1 MRARI
6 VLDHPHGQRTST
18 VIRLGRSVVGSLL
31 VVVGLLATLVIV
43 PAGLVTIGDVISRL
57 DNDPQTVI
65 PPDIPVRE
73 IEVAFV
79 AAVVMAWVGLRH
91 GRRLVRGRR
100 SMVLFLRR
108 FGYRGSMEAVTFA
121 VVRTIGDS
129 WRLVTLDDEAIAPV
143 GVAPVSRFV
152 FGAGTRLSRLALALG
167 RAILTSFRW
176 TVTGAVV
183 VLGLQLAQIHLY
195 SNWNRALRDGTLDAY
210 MSVILSLLEGRV
222 PVKFFAPTL
231 TGAFAV
237 LATTVAIGLIG
248 LFVVL
253 GALVLA
259 LPLSPLLIMA
269 SSSAEALRKAEAA
282 KTRAIRHLKDMETA
296 VVAVAEQGRQTFAP
310 RLVVLRVATAVW
322 QQSVTALARVTAA
335 SIIDISEP
343 TEHLLWELE
352 TLERLCANR
361 SIIIGEQASVVR
373 WSQDVAV
380 TPGNPSL
387 DARFAARLDGRVVL
401 AYTTDRAGMRRF
413 ARALHGM
420 LLDIDDGPL

>member
-1 MRARI
+1 MPARI
-6 VLDHPHGQRTST
+6 VLDHPHGQRSNA
-18 VIRLGRSVVGSLL
+18 VIRFGRSVIGSLL
-31 VVVGLLATLVIV
+31 VMLGLIATLVIL
-43 PAGLVTIGDVISRL
+43 PAGLVTMGDVISRR
-57 DNDPQTVI
+57 DNDPGTTISPEV
-65 PPDIPVRE
+65 PVRE
-73 IEVAFV
+73 IEMAFIASIV
-79 AAVVMAWVGLRH
+79 IAWVGLRH

-152 FGAGTRLSRLALALG
+152 FGAGTRLSRVALALG
-167 RAILTSFRW
+167 RVIVGSFRW
-176 TVTGAVV
+176 TVTAAVV
-183 VLGLQLAQIHLY
+183 VLGLQLAQIYLY
-195 SNWNRALRDGTLDAY
+195 SNWNRAMRDGTLDAY
-210 MSVILSLLEGRV
+210 LAIVISLLDGRI
-222 PVKFFAPTL
+222 PVGYFAPSL
-231 TGAFAV
+231 TGVFAV
-237 LATTVAIGLIG
+237 LATTVAVGLGG

-253 GALVLA
+253 GALLLA
-259 LPLSPLLIMA
+259 LPLSPLLIAA

-282 KTRAIRHLKDMETA
+282 KTGSIRHLTDMDK
-296 VVAVAEQGRQTFAP
+296 VVADIAEQGRRTFAS

-322 QQSVTALARVTAA
+322 RESVTALARVTSA

-352 TLERLCANR
+352 TLDRLCASR
-361 SIIIGEQASVVR
+361 SIIIGEQASVER
-373 WSQDVAV
+373 WSQAVSVA
-380 TPGNPSL
+380 PGDTTL
-387 DARFAARLDGRVVL
+387 GAGFAARLDGRQVL

-420 LLDIDDGPL
+420 LLDIQDGPS

>member
-6 VLDHPHGQRTST
+6 VFDHPHGQRTSA
-18 VIRLGRSVVGSLL
+18 VIRFGRSVVGSLL
-31 VVVGLLATLVIV
+31 VVLGLIATQVIV
-43 PAGLVTIGDVISRL
+43 PAGLVTVGDLISRY
-57 DNDPQTVI
+57 DNDPQTTI

-73 IEVAFV
+73 IEVAFI
-79 AAVVMAWVGLRH
+79 ASVVMAWVGLRQ
-91 GRRLVRGRR
+91 GRRLVRGHR

-121 VVRTIGDS
+121 VVRTIGDR

-152 FGAGTRLSRLALALG
+152 FGAGTRLSGLALALG
-167 RAILTSFRW
+167 RVILTSFRW

-210 MSVILSLLEGRV
+210 MSVVISLLEGRI
-222 PVKFFAPTL
+222 PVSLFAPTL

-259 LPLSPLLIMA
+259 LPLSPLLLMA

-282 KTRAIRHLKDMETA
+282 KTRAVRHLKDMEAA

-322 QQSVTALARVTAA
+322 QESVTALARVTSA

-361 SIIIGEQASVVR
+361 SIIIGEHASVVR

-420 LLDIDDGPL
+420 LLDIDDGPS